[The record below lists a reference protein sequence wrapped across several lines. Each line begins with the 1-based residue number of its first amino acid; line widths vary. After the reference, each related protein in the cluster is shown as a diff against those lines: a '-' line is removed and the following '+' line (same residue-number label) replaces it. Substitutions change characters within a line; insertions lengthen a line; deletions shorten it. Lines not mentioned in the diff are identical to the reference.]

1 MRFGAIDIGS
11 NAMRLLVAEA
21 QEEDNHSI
29 LKKITLVRVP
39 VRLGETVF
47 TKGVITPI
55 KVKKLSKSISAFK
68 LLMEVYGVED
78 YRICATSAMREASN
92 QIEVLE
98 KVKQLTGET
107 IDVIDGQLEASLIHS
122 TFETLVFDMS
132 KDYLYIDV
140 GGGSTELS
148 LLKHGKPVKSKSFK
162 IGTVRS
168 LKKKV
173 EDSDWTAMLDFA
185 GELGHKTKGLEAIG
199 TGGNINKLVKLSP
212 LNNLTGLHYGE
223 LAGIVHRLEKLSLKE
238 RMRQFELKSDRADV
252 IVPAGHI
259 YLDVMK
265 AAGIEEIL
273 VPKIGLSDGIIY
285 DLYKN
290 FKSAKSNQSAT

>member
-21 QEEDNHSI
+21 QEEDNHSV
-29 LKKITLVRVP
+29 LKKLTLVRVP

-47 TKGVITPI
+47 TKGIITPI
-55 KVKKLSKSISAFK
+55 KIKKLSKSISAFK

-78 YRICATSAMREASN
+78 YRICATSAMREAQN
-92 QIEVLE
+92 QQEVLD
-98 KVKQLTGET
+98 KVKQLTGED
-107 IDVIDGQLEASLIHS
+107 ILVIDGQLEANLIHS
-122 TFETLVFDMS
+122 TFETLVFDLS

-173 EDSDWTAMLDFA
+173 EDGDWQEMLDFA
-185 GELGHKTKGLEAIG
+185 TELGKKTKGLQAIG

-212 LNNLTGLHYGE
+212 LNNLTGLDFGE
-223 LAGIVHRLEKLSLKE
+223 LAGIMHRLEKVGLKE
-238 RMRQFELKSDRADV
+238 RMRLFDLKADRADV
-252 IVPAGHI
+252 IIPAGHI

-273 VPKIGLSDGIIY
+273 VPKLGLSDGIIY
-285 DLYKN
+285 DLYK
-290 FKSAKSNQSAT
+290 KYKAKKAMV